1 MLFRSSG
8 GGNLTDFTVYS
19 DASEFTGSIKTAA
32 PSGYTA
38 QPWKF
43 GDVTDTSI
51 TLNSQYISVEINGVV
66 YNIPT
71 CHPN

>member
-1 MLFRSSG
+1 M
-8 GGNLTDFTVYS
+8 TDFTVYS
-19 DASEFTGSIKTAA
+19 DASKFTGSRKTAA